1 MAFEAP
7 KEERE
12 KVTSLF
18 GRSISEEAG
27 RELIELLASWI
38 TRIGIICLVT
48 SFLVGGTIG
57 YWVSYILWK

>member
-1 MAFEAP
+1 MFELP

-18 GRSISEEAG
+18 GRPVSEEAG
-27 RELIELLASWI
+27 KELVELLTPWVTKIS
-38 TRIGIICLVT
+38 IICLIT

-57 YWVSYILWK
+57 YWISYILWK